1 MANETKT
8 TRYPWADAPD
18 WAVMAA
24 TDKDSRAYW
33 YGTVVKSWSDSGTW
47 EVAVQE
53 IGGNFHSSDWQNSLE
68 INPKFT
74 NQAPKLSPD
83 FTEWNTRMLGEM
95 TSMVAEQVQAR
106 VNDALYREHL
116 RAQFAG
122 QIMAAY
128 RSQKLSEISAPESP
142 EIVAYWAVTDAA
154 ALVAALYPSTKAEA
168 EK

>member
-8 TRYPWADAPD
+8 TRYPWADAPH
-18 WAVMAA
+18 WARSAA
-24 TDKDSRAYW
+24 THLTGEAFW
-33 YGTVVKSWSDSGTW
+33 YGDPIAEPPSKAYPNGCWFFKTEKIEGQFDPT
-47 EVAVQE
+47 
-53 IGGNFHSSDWQNSLE
+53 DWQNSLE

-74 NQAPKLSPD
+74 NQAPQISPD
-83 FTEWNTRMLGEM
+83 FTEWNAQMLGEM
-95 TSMVAEQVQAR
+95 TAMVAEQVQAR

-128 RSQKLSEISAPESP
+128 RSNDPHSHTPRV
-142 EIVAYWAVTDAA
+142 VAFWAVMDAD
-154 ALVAALYPSTKAEA
+154 ALIAALYPSPKAEA